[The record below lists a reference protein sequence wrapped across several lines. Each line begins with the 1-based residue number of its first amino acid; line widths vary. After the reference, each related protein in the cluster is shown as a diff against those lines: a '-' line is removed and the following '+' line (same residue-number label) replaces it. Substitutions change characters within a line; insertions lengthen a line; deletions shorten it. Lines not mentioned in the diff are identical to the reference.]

1 MSETVDSRNPQTF
14 YHQTLSLLTPYFRR
28 YRLRIAAGFV
38 ALLAVDS
45 FQLWTPRFIKKA
57 VDALEKGTAT
67 ESLLLYCAG
76 CILLLALGIA
86 LCRFLWRYLIIG
98 FSRLLERDLR
108 DRLMSH
114 LLTLDKGFY
123 QHHTTGELMALT
135 SNDLAAVQLAT
146 GMGLVACVDALV
158 MTVAAL
164 AFMAY
169 INPLL
174 TLIAVTPMPVLAFST
189 RFLSARLHKRFKKV
203 QEQFSKLTETARSTL
218 SSMHLVKAYTQE
230 DRQVEKFDRIG
241 EEYIRNNLK
250 VAVVQGLL
258 FPFSGLIANS
268 CLLLVLFFGGRLT
281 IEQTITV
288 GDFVAF
294 VSYLFMLTWPMM
306 AIGWVTN
313 LFQRGATSL
322 GRIQAILEAEPLLQ
336 DTISSSRELAGH
348 GTVVSLQNL
357 FFTYP
362 GQTEPA
368 LHDVSITIKPGLTGV
383 VGKTGSGKTTL
394 CSILTRLYPVADA
407 VYLLGGTDV
416 NSLSLADVRSSI
428 AYVPQESSL
437 FSETIAFNIALGRED
452 ATMAEIEAVARAAF
466 IHDEIMDLEQGY
478 QTRIG
483 EKGVRLSG
491 GQRQRVALARALLL
505 DRPLIIIDD
514 GLSAVDME
522 TEYAIIR
529 SIAPY
534 IKDRSCLF
542 VSHRV
547 APLIQAR
554 EILVMDQGRIVARGD
569 HETLLSNSP
578 FYATI
583 YKHQTLVQQREG

>member
-1 MSETVDSRNPQTF
+1 MPRTVDDHHPHNSYRQSV
-14 YHQTLSLLTPYFRR
+14 SLLIPSFKR
-28 YRLRIAAGFV
+28 YRLRIAAGFT
-38 ALLAVDS
+38 ALLGVDA

-57 VDALEKGTAT
+57 VDALENGTAT
-67 ESLLLYCAG
+67 ESLLLYYAG
-76 CILLLALGIA
+76 CILLLALVIA
-86 LCRFLWRYLIIG
+86 VCRFLWRYLIIG

-114 LLTLDKGFY
+114 LLTLDKAFY
-123 QHHTTGELMALT
+123 RNHTTGEVMALT

-146 GMGLVACVDALV
+146 GMGLIACVDALV

-174 TLIAVTPMPVLAFST
+174 TLIAVAPMPVLAFST

-203 QEQFSKLTETARSTL
+203 QEQFSKLTETARSSL
-218 SSMHLVKAYTQE
+218 SSMRLVKAYTQE
-230 DRQVEKFDRIG
+230 DRQVEQFGRMG
-241 EEYIRNNLK
+241 EVYIHNNLK

-268 CLLLVLFFGGRLT
+268 CLLLVLFFGGKMT
-281 IEQTITV
+281 IQQTITA

-322 GRIQAILEAEPLLQ
+322 GRIQAILEKKPVLQ
-336 DTISSSRELAGH
+336 DRLPSTRELVGH
-348 GTVVSLQNL
+348 GTISLQNL

-362 GQTEPA
+362 GQTEPS
-368 LHDVSITIKPGLTGV
+368 LYDVSTTIKPGLTGV

-394 CSILTRLYPVADA
+394 CSILTRLYPVDDNT
-407 VYLLGGTDV
+407 YLLDGRDV
-416 NSLSLADVRSSI
+416 NALSLAEVRATI
-428 AYVPQESSL
+428 AYVPQESNL
-437 FSETIAFNIALGRED
+437 FSETIAFNIALGRAD
-452 ATMAEIEAVARAAF
+452 ATMAEIEAVARAAV

-478 QTRIG
+478 QTRVG

-505 DRPLIIIDD
+505 NRPIIIIDD

-522 TEYAIIR
+522 TEYAIIG

-534 IKDRSCLF
+534 IKDRNCLF
-542 VSHRV
+542 ISHRV

-554 EILVMDQGRIVARGD
+554 EILVMDKGRIAARGD

-583 YKHQTLVQQREG
+583 YKHQTVVQQRER